1 VPLLK
6 LFKTTVPRKTR
17 EPEDPKIASL
27 PVDTGSPILL
37 SGPKS
42 QYGLGISLHFII
54 IPDVQQINTD
64 LVWHYSRKEM
74 RNALI
79 AAGISKVE
87 ADMYALR
94 LIDPIHLPPEIAV
107 EYPEDKRYVLEDLQ
121 RVVTYQL
128 LQGRQYTGTLESVK
142 EIYSDLAM
150 TFRNLAAKRTPESA
164 DAQNYVANTS
174 LENIEVIIK
183 QAEIEKQTIL
193 DISGKLREMAEF
205 FEMFSQQKYLKRA
218 TPQDPKVIQQLFA
231 KKKQ

>member
-1 VPLLK
+1 
-6 LFKTTVPRKTR
+6 
-17 EPEDPKIASL
+17 
-27 PVDTGSPILL
+27 
-37 SGPKS
+37 
-42 QYGLGISLHFII
+42 
-54 IPDVQQINTD
+54 
-64 LVWHYSRKEM
+64 
-74 RNALI
+74 
-79 AAGISKVE
+79 
-87 ADMYALR
+87 
-94 LIDPIHLPPEIAV
+94 
-107 EYPEDKRYVLEDLQ
+107 
-121 RVVTYQL
+121 
-128 LQGRQYTGTLESVK
+128 
-142 EIYSDLAM
+142 M